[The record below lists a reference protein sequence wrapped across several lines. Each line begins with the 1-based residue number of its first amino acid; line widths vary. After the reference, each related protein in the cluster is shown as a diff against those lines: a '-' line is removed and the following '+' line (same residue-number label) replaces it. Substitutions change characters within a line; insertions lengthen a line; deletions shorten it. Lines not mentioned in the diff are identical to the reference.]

1 MGKLRVFISSTM
13 KDLANERGAVRRRL
27 AEFNLEPV
35 NAESWLPDGSK
46 SWERI
51 EKEIKSSDLFVLIV
65 GERYGWIPDKGPK
78 AGLGCSVT
86 HLEVEEARRLGI
98 PVLPFLKE
106 LPYDADRTS
115 DDAKKRDALREEVG
129 GWDGGSFVA
138 KFDDAFDLA
147 DKVGQAVIG
156 LLTDEF
162 QRGRISA
169 RAEVARDTALSLAGD
184 PRETE
189 PAVVPVLPPRL
200 IDAIAKNRA
209 ILFAG
214 SGVSLAA
221 GLPSASAFAQSMIK
235 LVQKEFPGYE
245 ANPVGSA
252 FAGIA
257 TDVEGLPQGR
267 DGLVG
272 VVSGLVRAPQ
282 GLQPTP
288 AHLDAVDLFNQ
299 IVTTNYDMLFEE
311 AARSRGRDLPII
323 SNEINGESL
332 PDRAIVNLHGSVRQP
347 ESLVLTEQ
355 DVLLLDQARPRLW
368 RAVRELLVSPT
379 SALRSKQRAI
389 CGRACRASL

>member
-1 MGKLRVFISSTM
+1 LGKLRVFISSTM